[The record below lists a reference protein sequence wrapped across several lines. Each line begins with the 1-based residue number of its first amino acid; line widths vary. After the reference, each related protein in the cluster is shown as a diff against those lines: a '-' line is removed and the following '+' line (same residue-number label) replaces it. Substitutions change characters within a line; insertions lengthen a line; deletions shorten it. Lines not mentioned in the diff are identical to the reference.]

1 MIELGRYRMKPWYFS
16 PYPPELATEP
26 VIYICEFCLKYVKSK
41 KCLERHKVCR
51 KESLIGAKFQ
61 IFAYRTLIQVIMHHT
76 EISCCTV
83 CVCYNV

>member
-41 KCLERHKVCR
+41 KCLERHKVTVALSYSGKC
-51 KESLIGAKFQ
+51 KVYLTK
-61 IFAYRTLIQVIMHHT
+61 IQQNKVF
-76 EISCCTV
+76 
-83 CVCYNV
+83 